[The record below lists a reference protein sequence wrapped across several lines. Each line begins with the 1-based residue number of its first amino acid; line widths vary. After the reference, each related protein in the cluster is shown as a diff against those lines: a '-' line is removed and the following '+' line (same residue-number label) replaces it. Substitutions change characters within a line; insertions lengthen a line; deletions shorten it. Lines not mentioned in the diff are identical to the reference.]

1 MSRRVYLLL
10 TAVTLSV
17 YAVMVLWTL
26 PKIAAAAGGLLP
38 FDLRPWGYT
47 PGEAAAFLS
56 ALSEAGCSLYS
67 DVQLRLDTVYPPLL
81 AVWICA
87 SAARLFPRSVVWAIG
102 LVAVVGMAADLAEN
116 AAVARLLDGFDAQ
129 TAQRAARWTLVKSA
143 ATTVA
148 LAALLAGFV
157 AWLWRKGRRRTTG

>member
-10 TAVTLSV
+10 TVVTLSV
-17 YAVMVLWTL
+17 YFVMVLWTL

-47 PGEAAAFLS
+47 PEEAAALLS
-56 ALSEAGCSLYS
+56 ALSEAGRTLYS

-157 AWLWRKGRRRTTG
+157 AWLWRKGRGRTTG